1 MVFWVCF
8 AAFTLVFAA
17 MNCRWWQLFYLV
29 MMLNLNKVT
38 GSCCFRHGGGG
49 GNFNCIHLISDLRK
63 KHHKCWKYCSTIG
76 LQFGCLCCFST
87 QSAFVH
93 AGWPC
98 KCLWIIC
105 VVFFSICVPV
115 SQNQRWN
122 MSKDYSTQNL
132 LWKLK
137 NSHVFSVILV
147 YILIIGFFYSCDFF
161 R

>member
-1 MVFWVCF
+1 ME
-8 AAFTLVFAA
+8 
-17 MNCRWWQLFYLV
+17 
-29 MMLNLNKVT
+29 
-38 GSCCFRHGGGG
+38 GGG

-105 VVFFSICVPV
+105 VFFFFHLCS
-115 SQNQRWN
+115 
-122 MSKDYSTQNL
+122 SKSKSEVKYVKRLQHTKFAMETKEFTCLQC
-132 LWKLK
+132 
-137 NSHVFSVILV
+137 
-147 YILIIGFFYSCDFF
+147 YSCVHLNHWIFLF
-161 R
+161 LWFLQIATLWQSSPLVLYVHNMRFICAPFHTNITW